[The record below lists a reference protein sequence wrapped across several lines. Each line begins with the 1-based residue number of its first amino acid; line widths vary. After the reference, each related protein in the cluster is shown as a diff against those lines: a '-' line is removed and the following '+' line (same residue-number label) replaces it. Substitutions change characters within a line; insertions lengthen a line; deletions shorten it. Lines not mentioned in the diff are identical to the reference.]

1 MEETEQEQQTTE
13 DKKKLKIPI
22 NQSNQFSEL
31 WYTVKSELWEVNSEF
46 RFFSQKLRD
55 FKLRIAR
62 NKLRIQIFFPQNCDI
77 NSELRD
83 INSELRDINSELRD
97 INSELQEKLRIQI
110 FFLRIA
116 TLI

>member
-46 RFFSQKLRD
+46 RFF
-55 FKLRIAR
+55 F
-62 NKLRIQIFFPQNCDI
+62 
-77 NSELRD
+77 SELRD
-83 INSELRDINSELRD
+83 L
-97 INSELQEKLRIQI
+97 NSELQEINSEFR
-110 FFLRIA
+110 FFFPKIA
-116 TLI
+116 I